1 MVDNQRQQK
10 PNKAMWLS
18 VIPGLGQLYNKQ
30 IVKGGILLV
39 VFLLELLEIVV
50 LGIPALTGLYSLG
63 SVPMQD
69 HSLFML
75 IKGGHAI
82 NYPSLICYFSFGYYE
97 RC

>member
-18 VIPGLGQLYNKQ
+18 VILYLGQLYNKQ

-50 LGIPALTGLYSLG
+50 LGIPALTGLYSLE
-63 SVPMQD
+63 VFQCKITPY
-69 HSLFML
+69 L
-75 IKGGHAI
+75 
-82 NYPSLICYFSFGYYE
+82 C
-97 RC
+97 